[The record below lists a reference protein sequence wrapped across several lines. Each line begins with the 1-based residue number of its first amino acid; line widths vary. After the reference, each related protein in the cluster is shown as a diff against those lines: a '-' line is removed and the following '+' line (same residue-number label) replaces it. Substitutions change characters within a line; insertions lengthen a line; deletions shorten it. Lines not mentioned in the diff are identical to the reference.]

1 MDSRV
6 AKALAQYDKR
16 LACASQY
23 LAPILPSAQGGRE
36 RIASVTKHIARGR
49 TPTKAS
55 VDKYDRQAIT
65 EAWSNCCRTD

>member
-36 RIASVTKHIARGR
+36 RIASVTKHCQGAHPDQSQCGQI
-49 TPTKAS
+49 
-55 VDKYDRQAIT
+55 
-65 EAWSNCCRTD
+65 